1 MNIYTIRCSS
11 YALAIKLL
19 GNNNRWLRQREN
31 WSIVWLTFD
40 WQTQSQNSKT
50 SRTTTASIQIRIR
63 ITNCHGN
70 GKLFAFA
77 GDMRKMLIKFQKI
90 GASEKE
96 KIRYSGM
103 EAASNLLMS
112 EINAFELMA
121 KSNNSSASAYGATTK
136 STATTTTTTASTAFV
151 YYAAHSLLFL
161 FLLLRRV

>member
-1 MNIYTIRCSS
+1 
-11 YALAIKLL
+11 
-19 GNNNRWLRQREN
+19 
-31 WSIVWLTFD
+31 
-40 WQTQSQNSKT
+40 
-50 SRTTTASIQIRIR
+50 
-63 ITNCHGN
+63 
-70 GKLFAFA
+70 
-77 GDMRKMLIKFQKI
+77 MRKMLIKFQKI

-96 KIRYSGM
+96 KKIRYSGM

-112 EINAFELMA
+112 EINAFELMG

>member
-1 MNIYTIRCSS
+1 
-11 YALAIKLL
+11 
-19 GNNNRWLRQREN
+19 
-31 WSIVWLTFD
+31 
-40 WQTQSQNSKT
+40 
-50 SRTTTASIQIRIR
+50 
-63 ITNCHGN
+63 
-70 GKLFAFA
+70 
-77 GDMRKMLIKFQKI
+77 MRKMLIKFQKI

-96 KIRYSGM
+96 KKIRYSGM

-136 STATTTTTTASTAFV
+136 STATTTTTASTAFV